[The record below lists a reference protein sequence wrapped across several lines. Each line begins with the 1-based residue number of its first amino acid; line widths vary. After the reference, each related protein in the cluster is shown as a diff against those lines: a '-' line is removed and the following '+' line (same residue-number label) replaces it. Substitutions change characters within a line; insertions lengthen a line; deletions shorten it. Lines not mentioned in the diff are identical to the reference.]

1 MKLSKTYHNTI
12 KLFCKSSTNLFGGAG
27 KDTFIFGASSGQN
40 SVNQFVVADDKIQV
54 AAGLG
59 FSNGVAVLAAI
70 TNQLPVTGGGLFS
83 EITLSPGNKISI
95 FHDVSLTA
103 ANFAII

>member
-1 MKLSKTYHNTI
+1 M
-12 KLFCKSSTNLFGGAG
+12 
-27 KDTFIFGASSGQN
+27 
-40 SVNQFVVADDKIQV
+40 NQFVVADDKIQV

-70 TNQLPVTGGGLFS
+70 TNQLPVTGGGLLS

-95 FHDVSLTA
+95 FHDVALTA

>member
-1 MKLSKTYHNTI
+1 MK
-12 KLFCKSSTNLFGGAG
+12 
-27 KDTFIFGASSGQN
+27 
-40 SVNQFVVADDKIQV
+40 
-54 AAGLG
+54 LG

-70 TNQLPVTGGGLFS
+70 TNQLPVTGGGLLS

-95 FHDVSLTA
+95 FHDVALTA

>member
-1 MKLSKTYHNTI
+1 MLLLTHSRRAAHNLLTRCLMK
-12 KLFCKSSTNLFGGAG
+12 
-27 KDTFIFGASSGQN
+27 
-40 SVNQFVVADDKIQV
+40 
-54 AAGLG
+54 LG

-70 TNQLPVTGGGLFS
+70 TNQLPVTGGGLLS

-95 FHDVSLTA
+95 FHDVALTA